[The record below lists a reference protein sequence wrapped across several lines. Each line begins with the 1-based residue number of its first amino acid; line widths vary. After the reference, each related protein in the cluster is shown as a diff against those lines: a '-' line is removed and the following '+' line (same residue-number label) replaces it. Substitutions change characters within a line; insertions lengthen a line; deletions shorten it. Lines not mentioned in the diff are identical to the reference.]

1 MTTRSTNRRAG
12 ILTSLIF
19 AASTAVMGS
28 VVVGVAAPAHA
39 AEGCGQ
45 GYHIDGAGVC
55 IVNAPGPGARFLANN
70 PNCWIND
77 NGDTRCY
84 PGT

>member
-1 MTTRSTNRRAG
+1 MKRRAG
-12 ILTSLIF
+12 FLSALVF
-19 AASTAVMGS
+19 TAGTVVMG
-28 VVVGVAAPAHA
+28 VGAAPAMA
-39 AEGCGQ
+39 ADGCGQ
-45 GYHIDGAGVC
+45 GYHVDNAGVC